1 MGILSKF
8 FNTSNASTETEM
20 NSLDTPSM
28 ASNFTDLTIG
38 LQNIQ
43 LFAPQVLNSPRTAN
57 YHTNNYLSL
66 LEKTYKDKMEYSV
79 QVFKS
84 IFPMFIY
91 DESDRVH
98 LWVGFQDTQLQ
109 SNAKILGSIR
119 INYGFRDCVDSPPEV
134 LCGAPRFTLAIRDSV
149 FPSIKQTILA
159 SIKVLETM
167 GASDITSKTEGCSTV
182 YQGIITNLGKGGIC
196 QE

>member
-8 FNTSNASTETEM
+8 FNTSNTSNTSTKTEK
-20 NSLDTPSM
+20 NSLDTQSM
-28 ASNFTDLTIG
+28 TPNFTDLTVGI
-38 LQNIQ
+38 QNIQ
-43 LFAPQVLNSPRTAN
+43 LFNPPRTAN
-57 YHTNNYLSL
+57 CHNYLSL

-98 LWVGFQDTQLQ
+98 LWVGFRDAQLHPD
-109 SNAKILGSIR
+109 AKILGDIKM
-119 INYGFRDCVDSPPEV
+119 NYGFRDCLDSPPEV
-134 LCGAPRFTLAIRDSV
+134 LCGAPRFTLAIRDTVS
-149 FPSIKQTILA
+149 PSIKQTILA

-167 GASDITSKTEGCSTV
+167 GASDITSKTEGCHTV
-182 YQGIITNLGKGGIC
+182 YKGIITNLGKGGVC

>member
-8 FNTSNASTETEM
+8 FNTSNASTETEI
-20 NSLDTPSM
+20 SLNTPPM
-28 ASNFTDLTIG
+28 ASNFTDLTLG
-38 LQNIQ
+38 LQGTQ
-43 LFAPQVLNSPRTAN
+43 LFDPQVFNPPRTAN
-57 YHTNNYLSL
+57 YHDYLSL

-91 DESDRVH
+91 DELDKVH
-98 LWVGFQDTQLQ
+98 LWVGFRDAQLHPD
-109 SNAKILGSIR
+109 AKIMGDIKMS
-119 INYGFRDCVDSPPEV
+119 YAFRDCFDSPPEV
-134 LCGAPRFTLAIRDSV
+134 LHGELKFSLAIWNTVS
-149 FPSIKQTILA
+149 PSIKQTILD

-167 GASDITSKTEGCSTV
+167 GASDITSKTEGCSTI
-182 YQGIITNLGKGGIC
+182 YKGIVTNLGKGGVC

>member
-8 FNTSNASTETEM
+8 FNTLNASTEV
-20 NSLDTPSM
+20 NSVDTSPM
-28 ASNFTDLTIG
+28 TSNFTDLTLG
-38 LQNIQ
+38 LQSTQ
-43 LFAPQVLNSPRTAN
+43 LVDPQVFNPPRTAN
-57 YHTNNYLSL
+57 YHNYLSL

-98 LWVGFQDTQLQ
+98 LWVGFRDTQLH
-109 SNAKILGSIR
+109 SDAKIIGDIKM
-119 INYGFRDCVDSPPEV
+119 NYGFRDCFDSLPEV
-134 LCGAPRFTLAIRDSV
+134 LHGELKFSLAMRHTVS
-149 FPSIKQTILA
+149 PSMKQTILA

-167 GASDITSKTEGCSTV
+167 GASDITLKTESCSAV
-182 YQGIITNLGKGGIC
+182 YRGIVTNLGKGGVC

>member
-8 FNTSNASTETEM
+8 FNTLNASTETEM
-20 NSLDTPSM
+20 NSVDTPPM
-28 ASNFTDLTIG
+28 ASNLTDLTFN
-38 LQNIQ
+38 LQSTQ
-43 LFAPQVLNSPRTAN
+43 LFGSQVFNPPRTAD
-57 YHTNNYLSL
+57 YLSL

-91 DESDRVH
+91 DESDKVH
-98 LWVGFQDTQLQ
+98 LWVGFRDAQLHPD
-109 SNAKILGSIR
+109 AKIMGDIKM
-119 INYGFRDCVDSPPEV
+119 NYGFRDCFDSPPEV
-134 LCGAPRFTLAIRDSV
+134 LHGELKFSLAMWNTVS
-149 FPSIKQTILA
+149 PSIKQTILA

-182 YQGIITNLGKGGIC
+182 YQGIITNLGKGDVC

>member
-8 FNTSNASTETEM
+8 FNTLNASTETEV
-20 NSLDTPSM
+20 NSVDTPPM
-28 ASNFTDLTIG
+28 ASNLTDLTFS
-38 LQNIQ
+38 LQGTQ
-43 LFAPQVLNSPRTAN
+43 LFDPQVFNPPRTAN
-57 YHTNNYLSL
+57 YHDYLSL

-91 DESDRVH
+91 DESDKVH
-98 LWVGFQDTQLQ
+98 LWVGFRDTQLHPD
-109 SNAKILGSIR
+109 AKIMGDIKM
-119 INYGFRDCVDSPPEV
+119 NYGFRDCFDSPPEV
-134 LCGAPRFTLAIRDSV
+134 LHGELKFSLAMWNTVS
-149 FPSIKQTILA
+149 PSIKQTILA

-182 YQGIITNLGKGGIC
+182 YHGIITNLGKGGVC

>member
-8 FNTSNASTETEM
+8 FNTLNASTETEM
-20 NSLDTPSM
+20 NSVDTPPM
-28 ASNFTDLTIG
+28 ASNLTDLTFN
-38 LQNIQ
+38 LQSTQ
-43 LFAPQVLNSPRTAN
+43 LFGSQVFNPPRTAD
-57 YHTNNYLSL
+57 YLSL

-91 DESDRVH
+91 DESDKVH
-98 LWVGFQDTQLQ
+98 LWVGFRDAQLHPD
-109 SNAKILGSIR
+109 AKIMGDIKM
-119 INYGFRDCVDSPPEV
+119 NYGFRDCFDSPPEV
-134 LCGAPRFTLAIRDSV
+134 LHGELKFSLAMWNTVS
-149 FPSIKQTILA
+149 PSIKQTILA

-182 YQGIITNLGKGGIC
+182 YQGIITNLGKGGVC

>member
-20 NSLDTPSM
+20 NSLDTPPI
-28 ASNFTDLTIG
+28 ASNFTDLTLG
-38 LQNIQ
+38 LSSTQ
-43 LFAPQVLNSPRTAN
+43 LFGSQVFNPPRTVD
-57 YHTNNYLSL
+57 YLSL

-91 DESDRVH
+91 DESDKVH
-98 LWVGFQDTQLQ
+98 LWVGFRDAQLHPD
-109 SNAKILGSIR
+109 AKIMGDIKMS
-119 INYGFRDCVDSPPEV
+119 YGFRDCFDSPPEV
-134 LCGAPRFTLAIRDSV
+134 LHGELKFSLAMWNTVS
-149 FPSIKQTILA
+149 PSIKQTILA

-182 YQGIITNLGKGGIC
+182 YQGIITNLGKGDVC

>member
-8 FNTSNASTETEM
+8 FNTSNASTETE
-20 NSLDTPSM
+20 NSLDISPM
-28 ASNFTDLTIG
+28 ASNFTDLTLG
-38 LQNIQ
+38 LQSTQ
-43 LFAPQVLNSPRTAN
+43 LFDPQVFNPPRTSN
-57 YHTNNYLSL
+57 YHNYLSL

-91 DESDRVH
+91 DESDKIH
-98 LWVGFQDTQLQ
+98 LWVGFRDTQLH
-109 SNAKILGSIR
+109 SDAKIMGDIR
-119 INYGFRDCVDSPPEV
+119 MNYGFRDCLDSLPEV
-134 LCGAPRFTLAIRDSV
+134 LCGAPKFTLAIRNTVS
-149 FPSIKQTILA
+149 PSMEQTILT

-167 GASDITSKTEGCSTV
+167 GANNITSKTESIFTT
-182 YQGIITNLGKGGIC
+182 YTGIVTNLGKGGVC

>member
-8 FNTSNASTETEM
+8 FNTLNASTETEM
-20 NSLDTPSM
+20 NSLDTSPM
-28 ASNFTDLTIG
+28 ASNFTDLTLG
-38 LQNIQ
+38 LQSTQ
-43 LFAPQVLNSPRTAN
+43 LFDPQVFNPPRTAN
-57 YHTNNYLSL
+57 YHNYLSL

-98 LWVGFQDTQLQ
+98 LWVGFRDTQLH
-109 SNAKILGSIR
+109 SDAKIMGDIR
-119 INYGFRDCVDSPPEV
+119 MNYGFRDCFDSPPEV
-134 LCGAPRFTLAIRDSV
+134 LHGELKFNLAIRNTVSA
-149 FPSIKQTILA
+149 SIKQAILD

-167 GASDITSKTEGCSTV
+167 GASDITSKAESIVTT
-182 YQGIITNLGKGGIC
+182 YTGIVTNLGKGGVC

>member
-1 MGILSKF
+1 MGILFKF

-20 NSLDTPSM
+20 NSLDTSPM
-28 ASNFTDLTIG
+28 ASNFTDLTLG
-38 LQNIQ
+38 LQSTQ
-43 LFAPQVLNSPRTAN
+43 LFDPPRTTN
-57 YHTNNYLSL
+57 YHNYLSL

-98 LWVGFQDTQLQ
+98 LWVGFRDTQLH
-109 SNAKILGSIR
+109 SYTKIIGDIKM
-119 INYGFRDCVDSPPEV
+119 NYGFRDCFDSPPEV
-134 LCGAPRFTLAIRDSV
+134 LHGELKFSLAIRHTVS
-149 FPSIKQTILA
+149 PSIKQTILD

-167 GASDITSKTEGCSTV
+167 GASDITLKTESCNTV
-182 YQGIITNLGKGGIC
+182 YKGIITNLGKGGVC

>member
-8 FNTSNASTETEM
+8 FNTFNASTETDM

-28 ASNFTDLTIG
+28 ASNFTDLTLG
-38 LQNIQ
+38 LQST
-43 LFAPQVLNSPRTAN
+43 QVLNSPRTAN
-57 YHTNNYLSL
+57 YHNSTYLSL

-98 LWVGFQDTQLQ
+98 LWVGFRDTQLH
-109 SNAKILGSIR
+109 SDAKILGSIR
-119 INYGFRDCVDSPPEV
+119 INYGFRDCSDSLPEV

-167 GASDITSKTEGCSTV
+167 GASDITSKAEGCSTV
-182 YQGIITNLGKGGIC
+182 YKGIITNLGKGGVC

>member
-8 FNTSNASTETEM
+8 FNTSNASTKTEM

-28 ASNFTDLTIG
+28 ASNLTDLTFD
-38 LQNIQ
+38 LQGTQ
-43 LFAPQVLNSPRTAN
+43 LFDSQIFNPPRTVD
-57 YHTNNYLSL
+57 YPSL

-91 DESDRVH
+91 DESDKVH
-98 LWVGFQDTQLQ
+98 LWVGFRDAQLHPD
-109 SNAKILGSIR
+109 AKIMGDIKM
-119 INYGFRDCVDSPPEV
+119 NYAFRDCFDSPPEV
-134 LCGAPRFTLAIRDSV
+134 LHGELRFTLAICHTI
-149 FPSIKQTILA
+149 PSMEETVLA

-167 GASDITSKTEGCSTV
+167 GASDITSKTESCSTV
-182 YQGIITNLGKGGIC
+182 YKGIITNLGKGDVC

>member
-8 FNTSNASTETEM
+8 FYTSNASTETEM
-20 NSLDTPSM
+20 NSLDTSPM
-28 ASNFTDLTIG
+28 ASNLTDLTIG
-38 LQNIQ
+38 LQSTQ
-43 LFAPQVLNSPRTAN
+43 LFDPRVFNSLRTAN
-57 YHTNNYLSL
+57 YPNYLSL

-91 DESDRVH
+91 DESDKVH
-98 LWVGFQDTQLQ
+98 LWVGFRDTQLY
-109 SNAKILGSIR
+109 SDANIMGDIKM
-119 INYGFRDCVDSPPEV
+119 NYGFRDCLDSLPEV
-134 LCGAPRFTLAIRDSV
+134 LHGELKFNLAIRNTVSA
-149 FPSIKQTILA
+149 SIKQTILD

-167 GASDITSKTEGCSTV
+167 GASDITSKTESIFTT
-182 YQGIITNLGKGGIC
+182 YTGIVTNLGKGGVC

>member
-28 ASNFTDLTIG
+28 ASNLTDLTFD
-38 LQNIQ
+38 LQGTQ
-43 LFAPQVLNSPRTAN
+43 LFGSQIFNPPRTVD
-57 YHTNNYLSL
+57 YPSL

-91 DESDRVH
+91 DESDKVH
-98 LWVGFQDTQLQ
+98 LWVGFRDAQLHPD
-109 SNAKILGSIR
+109 AKIMGDIKM
-119 INYGFRDCVDSPPEV
+119 NYAFRDCFDSPPEV
-134 LCGAPRFTLAIRDSV
+134 LHGELKFSLAMWNTVS
-149 FPSIKQTILA
+149 PSIKQTILA

-182 YQGIITNLGKGGIC
+182 YKGIITNLGKDGIC

>member
-8 FNTSNASTETEM
+8 FNTLNASTETEM
-20 NSLDTPSM
+20 NSVDTPPM
-28 ASNFTDLTIG
+28 ASNLTDLTFS
-38 LQNIQ
+38 LQGTQ
-43 LFAPQVLNSPRTAN
+43 LFDPQVFNPPRTAN
-57 YHTNNYLSL
+57 YHDYLSL

-91 DESDRVH
+91 DESDKVH
-98 LWVGFQDTQLQ
+98 LWVGFRDAQLHPD
-109 SNAKILGSIR
+109 AKIMGDIKM
-119 INYGFRDCVDSPPEV
+119 NYGFRDCFDSPPEV
-134 LCGAPRFTLAIRDSV
+134 LHGELKFSLAMWNTVS
-149 FPSIKQTILA
+149 PSIKQTILA

-167 GASDITSKTEGCSTV
+167 GASDITSKAEGCSTV
-182 YQGIITNLGKGGIC
+182 YQGIITNLGKGDVC

>member
-8 FNTSNASTETEM
+8 FNTLNAFTETEM
-20 NSLDTPSM
+20 NSLDTSPM
-28 ASNFTDLTIG
+28 ASNFTDLTLG
-38 LQNIQ
+38 LQSK
-43 LFAPQVLNSPRTAN
+43 LLDPQVFNPPRTAN
-57 YHTNNYLSL
+57 YYNYLSL
-66 LEKTYKDKMEYSV
+66 LEKAYKDKMEYSV

-98 LWVGFQDTQLQ
+98 LWVGFRNAQLHPD
-109 SNAKILGSIR
+109 ATIIGDIKM
-119 INYGFRDCVDSPPEV
+119 NYGFRDCLDSLPEV
-134 LCGAPRFTLAIRDSV
+134 LCGAPRFTLAIFNTVS
-149 FPSIKQTILA
+149 PPIKQITLD

-182 YQGIITNLGKGGIC
+182 YKGIITNLGKGGVC